1 MFKNNKDKLSVE
13 ELEKMYKF
21 QQKEFDAKIA
31 EHAQKIEEI
40 TNYISA
46 RFGEDIAD
54 SNVETKLKN
63 LEKSIQEI
71 EIKNK
76 TNLEKNK
83 KALKKEIEH
92 ETKKIAT
99 ELNDAQTESY
109 FKLLQKNENDL
120 EKLKEFISK
129 EKNYEKIINLDID
142 FREHIKD
149 EEKYRQEIE
158 KELKDTNQQISKINY
173 IGITNKVDKKL
184 KEKFGILD
192 EKIVNTKGQVDLE
205 IANLDEK
212 FTEKVGQVQENLHI
226 NSEQLIKLQEMFVNT
241 NDEIVRN
248 VENKIIAL
256 DEKMTDKIEKN
267 QVITCDLDT
276 KFSKEIKSLNE
287 NIKTT
292 KKDFKT
298 IILKEIGNVSG
309 NVQAAIKSASE
320 LEEKIKL
327 TEEKIESI
335 QDENKVELENITK
348 AIEDVKTEIGD
359 TITAIEEEISKF
371 KEETKVNLQKNQEN
385 DDIELFKKDYN
396 KYIAKV
402 NNELFKINKEL
413 LNVQKKSLEQ
423 NKNLQV
429 KIKAYIDAKVDKTN
443 DLQNIKELINNLKL
457 SMLEREKIQKNAM
470 EELLNKKM
478 KAIQKEN
485 EKLLNK
491 KIEEMASRLIRE
503 NAAKTEPKTNNI
515 NIYQGEL
522 KKKKNM
528 YELIDEKELLK
539 RSASSKNPKIQT
551 KEGRSQILK
560 FFYDEED

>member
-129 EKNYEKIINLDID
+129 EKNYEKIINFDID

-173 IGITNKVDKKL
+173 IGKTNKVDKKL

-402 NNELFKINKEL
+402 NNELSKINKEL

-443 DLQNIKELINNLKL
+443 DLQNIKELIDNLKL

-485 EKLLNK
+485 EKLINK

-515 NIYQGEL
+515 NIYQGEP

-528 YELIDEKELLK
+528 YELIDEKEMLK